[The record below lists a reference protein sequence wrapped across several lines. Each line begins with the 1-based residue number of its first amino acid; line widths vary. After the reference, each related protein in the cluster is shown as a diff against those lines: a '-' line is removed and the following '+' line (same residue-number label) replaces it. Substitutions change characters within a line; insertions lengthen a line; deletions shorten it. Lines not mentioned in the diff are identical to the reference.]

1 MTSATSLPDV
11 RIQADAEQVADAA
24 AEEIARA
31 LSAAVEA
38 RGRADWVTTGG
49 SAAAPIYRRLAAR
62 PLRDAVD
69 WSKVHVWWG
78 DDRFVPYDHPLS
90 NVLPFEQILLAS
102 TNDEGAPTDAAA
114 TGPGVRIPAENIHRI
129 ATTKAIAEARG
140 AAWAAHEYAE
150 ELAAAGPETRTADG
164 TPVMDLL
171 VVGVGPD
178 GHILSVFPGS
188 AVWDAAEL
196 AAAVP
201 APTHIEPHVERVTMH
216 PALADAA
223 REVLVVCAGA
233 PKAGAFGRA
242 WVDGDPRDLPARVT
256 RRGGAVWV
264 IDAAA
269 AADLPMG

>member
-1 MTSATSLPDV
+1 MTSPANLPDV
-11 RIQADAEQVADAA
+11 RVQADAEQVADEAA
-24 AEEIARA
+24 TEIARA
-31 LSAAVEA
+31 LRAAVDA

-49 SAAAPIYRRLAAR
+49 SAAAPIYRRLASS

-90 NVLPFEQILLAS
+90 NVLPFEQILLAP
-102 TNDEGAPTDAAA
+102 TNDEGAPADVAA
-114 TGPGVRIPAENIHRI
+114 TGPGVRIPGENIHRF
-129 ATTKAIAEARG
+129 ATTKAIAQSRD
-140 AAWAAHEYAE
+140 AAWAAHAYAE
-150 ELAAAGPETRTADG
+150 EIAAAGPETRTDSG

-188 AVWDAAEL
+188 AVWDAPEL
-196 AAAVP
+196 TAAVP

-233 PKAGAFGRA
+233 AKAEALGRA
-242 WVDGDPRDLPARVT
+242 WGDGDPRDLPVRVAR
-256 RRGGAVWV
+256 RAGAVWV
-264 IDAAA
+264 LDSAA
-269 AADLPMG
+269 AADLPLG